1 LAASITLVAKWPFS
15 QQSVTDSI
23 HEIVSGTI
31 QMGRFRN
38 RIFPHPG
45 CEAYDVVVTRMSGT
59 PGQSPLVTVKRIS
72 IEARYSDLFAR
83 PGFVARIVLNGLRVH
98 VPPRGSGENAG
109 TDSSGRSGSEP
120 TKTRVGE
127 IVAEGAL
134 LEIGRQGGHPPLKFD
149 IHSLVLKSVSRDKP
163 FSYTLS
169 LTNAIPPGE
178 ITSQGRFGPW
188 NTTDAGQTPVSGSY
202 KFQQADLSTLA
213 GISGMLSS
221 EDKFSGRLN
230 QIDTRGSIEI
240 PDFKIKERANEIPL
254 RARYIAA
261 VNAINGDVFLH
272 QVTATFLHT
281 TIVASGDIAGHPGK
295 KGKITSLKFEAH
307 DGRIE
312 DVLRLFVKEAT
323 PPMSGAAVLHAN
335 VLVAPEGRPFLR
347 EVSLRGDFT
356 IAGGHFN
363 HSHTQASVDDL
374 SQRARGQ
381 GQGEKNAGDRQSV
394 TSDMESQVVL
404 RNGAAT
410 LTNLSFKVPGALAHM
425 NGTYDLFTSKVDFHG
440 TLKTEAELSQETTG
454 LKSILLKPL
463 NPIFKKKKAGA
474 EVPVRL
480 TGTYADPHFGFDI
493 DPVHKR

>member
-1 LAASITLVAKWPFS
+1 
-15 QQSVTDSI
+15 VTGT
-23 HEIVSGTI
+23 SG
-31 QMGRFRN
+31 
-38 RIFPHPG
+38 
-45 CEAYDVVVTRMSGT
+45 A
-59 PGQSPLVTVKRIS
+59 PGQPPLVTVKRIS

-98 VPPRGSGENAG
+98 VPPLGSSEIAG
-109 TDSSGRSGSEP
+109 KDSSGQSGNEP

-127 IVAEGAL
+127 IVADGAL
-134 LEIGRQGGHPPLKFD
+134 LEIDRRGDHPPLKFD
-149 IHSLVLKSVSRDKP
+149 IHSLVLKSVSRDTP
-163 FSYTLS
+163 FSYAVAF
-169 LTNAIPPGE
+169 TNAMPPGE

-188 NTTDAGQTPVSGSY
+188 NTKDAGQTAVSGSY
-202 KFQQADLSTLA
+202 KFQQADLSTLP
-213 GISGMLSS
+213 GISGILSS
-221 EDKFSGRLN
+221 EGKFSGQLN
-230 QIDTRGSIEI
+230 QIDTRGNIEI
-240 PDFKIKERANEIPL
+240 PDFKIKEHANEIPL

-261 VNAINGDVFLH
+261 VNAINGDVFLQ

-281 TIVASGDIAGHPGK
+281 AIVASGAIAGHPGK

-307 DGRIE
+307 DGRVE
-312 DVLRLFVKEAT
+312 DVLRLFVKEGT
-323 PPMSGAAVLHAN
+323 PPMSGAAVWRAN

-356 IAGGHFN
+356 IAGGHFRPP
-363 HSHTQASVDDL
+363 TQASVDDL

-381 GQGEKNAGDRQSV
+381 GQGQKSAGDRQSV

-404 RNGAAT
+404 HNGAAT

-425 NGTYDLFTSKVDFHG
+425 NGTYDLFTDKVDFHG
-440 TLKTEAELSQETTG
+440 TLKTEAKLSQETSG

-463 NPIFKKKKAGA
+463 NPIFKRKNAGA